1 MQEFTKKNNSLEQY
15 EDYFYKWTA
24 EEMANIGLTLCYQ
37 VDAMMFSYLKKLESE
52 FVSQGGIKERMH
64 AARTGYRQEQDDKM
78 KALEKKVAEQEKTIN
93 DYQEANAQ
101 WQAKYEELRQKAT
114 EAYSDLRKQLAEAK
128 KRLGEE

>member
-1 MQEFTKKNNSLEQY
+1 
-15 EDYFYKWTA
+15 
-24 EEMANIGLTLCYQ
+24 
-37 VDAMMFSYLKKLESE
+37 MFSYLKKLESE